1 MFSIFVESNKKMD
14 WTKLIFIIVTNQ
26 QGSLPV
32 SDKVIFEPKIKDAKT
47 QEQDKNS
54 QKKHT

>member
-1 MFSIFVESNKKMD
+1 MD

-32 SDKVIFEPKIKDAKT
+32 SDKVILEPKIKDAKT